1 MNNERYLVHHGILG
15 QKWGV
20 RRYRNEDGTLTEA
33 GKARYS
39 TDGKRL
45 DPRNMST
52 KQLQEANERLNLEN
66 NYRQMTGRKVTAS
79 STFTRD
85 NAIKIGASAVAAGG
99 ATLLVNALGDGTAAS
114 GRKLVNKVLLAS
126 GSAAITAAAVAVN
139 ANGGGKKK

>member
-52 KQLQEANERLNLEN
+52 KQLQEANNRLSLEN

-85 NAIKIGASAVAAGG
+85 NAIKIGAAAGK
-99 ATLLVNALGDGTAAS
+99 
-114 GRKLVNKVLLAS
+114 KLVNKVLLAS
-126 GSAAITAAAVAVN
+126 GSAAITAAAVAVS

>member
-1 MNNERYLVHHGILG
+1 MNYERYLVHHGILG

-45 DPRNMST
+45 DPRKMST
-52 KQLQEANERLNLEN
+52 KQLQEANNRLQMEQ
-66 NYRQMTGRKVTAS
+66 NYNQLTGRKVTTS

-85 NAIKIGASAVAAGG
+85 NAIKIGAAAATAAGV
-99 ATLLVNALGDGTAAS
+99 TLLANSLSDGTAAT
-114 GRKLVNKVLLAS
+114 GQKLVKKVLLAS
-126 GSAAITAAAVAVN
+126 GSAVIVAAGSIVGGS
-139 ANGGGKKK
+139 GGGKKK